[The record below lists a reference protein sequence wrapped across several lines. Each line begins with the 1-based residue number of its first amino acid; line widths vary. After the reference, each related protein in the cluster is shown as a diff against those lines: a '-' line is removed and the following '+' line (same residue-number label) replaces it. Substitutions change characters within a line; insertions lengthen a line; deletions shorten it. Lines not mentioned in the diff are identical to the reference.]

1 MPAFSAN
8 RLSCTDSI
16 VDDVCHTFF
25 SNKEFIKVITNNL
38 WGAMDNSDTHAAKKK
53 RMYILFFNVAV
64 MISSFVIALI
74 ALPYEMF
81 FVVAVII
88 LFALRDI
95 EKDITKFGTKHS
107 PTLTN
112 MK

>member
-1 MPAFSAN
+1 MES
-8 RLSCTDSI
+8 
-16 VDDVCHTFF
+16 
-25 SNKEFIKVITNNL
+25 
-38 WGAMDNSDTHAAKKK
+38 SDTHDAKKK
-53 RMYILFFNVAV
+53 RTYVLFFNVAV
-64 MISSFVIALI
+64 MISSFMIALI